1 MGKSFGAHARI
12 RGGRHVAGAVL
23 AMLAALVAPPPAKA
37 VEKVE
42 VRPLR
47 VPDGGLYPQS
57 AVDARGVLHLVFVK
71 GDPRGADAFYVRSED
86 GGTAFSKPVPVNSQ
100 PKSIVIAGTVR
111 GPHMALGRGGRVHV
125 AWMGSSTAEPK
136 MGKFAPMLYTRL
148 KDDGQGFEPERNV
161 ITARPGLDGGGSVA
175 ADQDGNVYVAWHAP
189 ENHDE
194 KEAHAKKEGHDDKK
208 GHDKKGHGKMNSEE
222 GRHVWVTRSTDD
234 GKTFLPERR
243 ANKEVTG
250 VCACCGMRIFA
261 GEKGRVFI
269 SYRTAKAVVNRDM
282 LLLASSDRGET
293 FTALSTDPWKIG
305 QCVMSTSSFAVAP
318 SGTLLTAWETER
330 QIRLGRVGVEAEK
343 TPALQ
348 NAPGQGKNRKHP
360 SLAVNKN
367 GETLLAWTEGTGW
380 EKGGTIAWQL
390 FDKEGKAVQGKS
402 GTAPGL
408 PAWGVPAAVTFPDGS
423 FRVIY

>member
-1 MGKSFGAHARI
+1 MAKCVRTHARTC
-12 RGGRHVAGAVL
+12 GSGRAAGVL
-23 AMLAALVAPPPAKA
+23 LALLTSLVTPLATEAA
-37 VEKVE
+37 EMVV
-42 VRPLR
+42 VRPVR

-57 AVDARGVLHLVFVK
+57 TVDSRGVLHLVYVR
-71 GDPRGADAFYVRSED
+71 GDPRGADAYYVRSDD

-100 PKSIVIAGTVR
+100 PKSIIIAGTVR

-125 AWMGSSTAEPK
+125 AWMGSSTAEPR

-161 ITARPGLDGGGSVA
+161 ITARPALDGGGSVA
-175 ADQDGNVYVAWHAP
+175 ADSDGNVYVAWHAP
-189 ENHDE
+189 ENNDE
-194 KEAHAKKEGHDDKK
+194 NE

-222 GRHVWVTRSTDD
+222 GRHVWVTHSTDD

-261 GEKGRVFI
+261 GGKGRVLI

-282 LLLASSDRGET
+282 TLLASTDKGET
-293 FTALSTDPWKIG
+293 FAVAARDPWEIG
-305 QCVMSTSSFAVAP
+305 QCVMSTSSFAAAP
-318 SGTLLTAWETER
+318 TGTVLTAWETER
-330 QIRLGRVGVEAEK
+330 QIRLGRVETGAGK
-343 TPALQ
+343 AAILQ
-348 NAPGQGKNRKHP
+348 SAPGQGKNRKHP
-360 SLAVNKN
+360 SVAVNKN

-380 EKGGTIAWQL
+380 EKGGSIAWQL
-390 FDKEGKAVQGKS
+390 FDNEGKPVAGQS

-408 PAWGVPAAVTFPDGS
+408 PPWGVPAALALQDGS